1 MIVTVHTYTGLDR
14 TMCDDSTD
22 PAGIFAT
29 TNISTFSAF
38 SDIFPSSGTN
48 CQLNP
53 YVYMNGNDLNSFGFQ
68 SNCSDLQLQGLKFSG
83 LTHHFLIVAS
93 VENIC
98 NYNTFPNISNP
109 SVLVESFII
118 NGNIDYQLNNFI
130 SIIPSANG
138 SIMRTSFAQDTSSFS
153 AVTEPAQISLLGGS
167 LLTPLRINN
176 SLITFSG
183 NISLYNMYPST
194 IQATASVNQSF
205 DSLDISL
212 AGVVGNE
219 LVTTFQNSINNYLEV
234 LVGAA
239 DDRIMVSTTGLQRAN
254 NQLNASRADVN
265 YQNELLTVATMEYE
279 QAAQQ
284 LEAANQ
290 TYNDALENINE
301 EMMSMLNSI
310 CEINS
315 CDVVCNAGLQ
325 CNNCQISIEDMS
337 QTLEERTCFIQ
348 VTERISPFE
357 TREYCWTQVTS
368 MQQAVYGNC
377 FSYTCYL
384 RTEYT
389 TFQELVREECLV
401 PSYMY
406 ETRNEGY
413 SCTVAVDG
421 DRYAY
426 NVSQLCCSPSQCST
440 MSPDKECVQ
449 SNVACRLVRR
459 MLSNTINDQSRVS
472 LAALDDVRMQLTVAE
487 VAVEEKRILRDLQMK
502 AYEQSL
508 STLTAVNESIVALR
522 EGQDLLRNEVLA
534 GIISLQNQVK
544 SNNGSTENIIVVQ
557 NITYSTTTSS
567 PQSLT
572 VLLLTLTYSTFV
584 GNVNTYTDEFDFSS
598 IDSSLTQLTQQLVNR
613 AAGESSQGKRAIV
626 EVDPNLEFFQQQCN
640 SWIISQEYVND
651 IYQSLELA
659 VNSSGS
665 TYSVNIINNGN
676 TMITGINTTALDVLN
691 ISVNID
697 ELYSQVILED
707 DYIALVNL
715 TESVNT
721 SVNQLVN
728 YIKFNTFINWQ
739 SGQELLQNSSRD
751 LTGLTCYDLID
762 CLTSVSDILRQL
774 IADLPLELKG
784 NDFDSFEE
792 HTSSFVMLGSA
803 TNLTI
808 TAARDLVTPLY
819 NLLNNNNV
827 VVNYWCASPPNIT
840 EHPQSSVITTI
851 NSTITLRCNAISE
864 ASVSYY
870 WSKDGL
876 PIDGTASNTLTVQV
890 NSMNDEGSYVCH
902 AVNHISVTESAA
914 SNVDIQ
920 VQPMITE
927 QPSDQEVYVGSDN
940 GTMISCRASGDPIP
954 GYQWYFRPTDGS
966 EYVLLL
972 NETSSVLLIDIP
984 QLSNAGSYYCNASN
998 PQGHV
1003 ISNPARVT
1011 ILDVTIPVFYVNIS
1025 LAVEC
1030 NAIDASD
1037 SSNVSS
1043 ENFNVC
1049 ENISFINI
1057 TTLVDDVFSEA
1068 FNDSDIIAPV
1078 LSDYSDTMLS
1088 ENGVQL
1094 LLQVFSRNV
1103 TSSEEIIQPFREIAA
1118 NTIAAKNEIRNTV
1131 ELLRDTVTNETL
1143 QFSDVVYTLEPVT
1156 GSLVVSELTE
1166 LCPLGQYLH
1175 SSNIIC
1181 SKCYMYS
1188 CVYQQ
1193 LQSKSDQSLGALICD
1208 QYDDSD

>member
-1 MIVTVHTYTGLDR
+1 MIILYTYVGLDR
-14 TMCDDSTD
+14 SVCPGSTD
-22 PAGIFAT
+22 PAGFFIATNSFAYS
-29 TNISTFSAF
+29 TNINFV
-38 SDIFPSSGTN
+38 DIFPFSGID
-48 CQLNP
+48 CQLDP
-53 YVYMNGNDLNSFGFQ
+53 YVHMNGNNLTAIGFQ
-68 SNCSDLQLQGLKFSG
+68 SSCNDLILGWLRFPG
-83 LTHHFLIVAS
+83 LTHHILITAGLES
-93 VENIC
+93 VCSNEK
-98 NYNTFPNISNP
+98 FPTITNP
-109 SVLVESFII
+109 SVLVESFF
-118 NGNIDYQLNNFI
+118 NSNIDYQLNNFL
-130 SIIPSANG
+130 SIVPSLDG
-138 SIMRTSFAQDTSSFS
+138 SVMQTSFAQDTRSFS
-153 AVTEPAQISLLGGS
+153 AVTQPTHIDLLGGS
-167 LLTPLRINN
+167 LLTPLQINN
-176 SLITFSG
+176 SSLTFSG
-183 NISLYNMYPST
+183 NVSLYNMYPST
-194 IQATASVNQSF
+194 IQAIASVNQSF
-205 DSLDISL
+205 NSLDISL
-212 AGVVGNE
+212 TGVVGNE
-219 LVTTFQNSINNYLEV
+219 LVTAFQNSINNYLEV
-234 LVGAA
+234 LVEAA
-239 DDRIMVSTTGLQRAN
+239 DDRIMVSTTGLWRAN

-265 YQNELLTVATMEYE
+265 YQNEMLTVATMEYE
-279 QAAQQ
+279 QAVQQ

-290 TYNDALENINE
+290 SYNDALVNINE
-301 EMMSMLNSI
+301 EILSMLSSI
-310 CEINS
+310 CEMNS

-325 CNNCQISIEDMS
+325 CNNCQFSIEHFS
-337 QTLEERTCFIQ
+337 QSLEESGCFIQ
-348 VTERISPFE
+348 VTERIAPFE
-357 TREYCWTQVTS
+357 ETVYCWSEVRS
-368 MQQAVYGNC
+368 MQEAVIGNC
-377 FSYTCYL
+377 INYSCYL

-389 TFQELVREECLV
+389 TFQELVQEECLA
-401 PSYMY
+401 PSYVY

-459 MLSNTINDQSRVS
+459 MLLNTTDDQSRVS
-472 LAALDDVRMQLTVAE
+472 LGALDDTRMQLTVAE

-508 STLTAVNESIVALR
+508 STLATVNESIVALG
-522 EGQDLLRNEVLA
+522 ESQDLLQNEVLA
-534 GIISLQNQVK
+534 GILPLYNQVK
-544 SNNGSTENIIVVQ
+544 SNNGSTENIIVIH
-557 NITYSTTTSS
+557 NITYSTITSS

-572 VLLLTLTYSTFV
+572 VLSLTLTYSTFV
-584 GNVNTYTDEFDFSS
+584 GNVKMYTAEFDFSS
-598 IDSSLTQLTQQLVNR
+598 IDSSLTQLAQEIVTIFANSFIGV
-613 AAGESSQGKRAIV
+613 SQRKRVTV
-626 EVDPNLEFFQQQCN
+626 EIDPNLEFFQQQCN
-640 SWIISQEYVND
+640 SWINSQQYVND

-665 TYSVNIINNGN
+665 TYSVNIMNNGN
-676 TMITGINTTALDVLN
+676 TMITGINITALDVLN

-721 SVNQLVN
+721 SVNQLVD

-739 SGQELLQNSSRD
+739 SGQELLQNSSRNQ
-751 LTGLTCYDLID
+751 TSQTCYGLID
-762 CLTSVSDILRQL
+762 CLTTVSNILQQL
-774 IADLPLELKG
+774 ITDLPSEFRES
-784 NDFDSFEE
+784 NFDSFEE
-792 HTSSFVMLGSA
+792 HTSSFVMLGSV

-819 NLLNNNNV
+819 NSLNNNDV
-827 VVNYWCASPPNIT
+827 LRNYWCASPPNIT
-840 EHPQSSVITTI
+840 EHPQSSIVTTI

-864 ASVSYY
+864 ASISYY

-890 NSMNDEGSYVCH
+890 DSMNDEGSYVCH

-940 GTMISCRASGDPIP
+940 GTMISCRASGDPTP
-954 GYQWYFRPTDGS
+954 GYQWYFRHTDGS

-998 PQGHV
+998 PQSHV

-1025 LAVEC
+1025 LVVEC
-1030 NAIDASD
+1030 IAIGG
-1037 SSNVSS
+1037 SNVGS
-1043 ENFNVC
+1043 ENSNVC
-1049 ENISFINI
+1049 ENISFINV
-1057 TTLVDDVFSEA
+1057 TVLVDIVLSGLLNTMDTIV
-1068 FNDSDIIAPV
+1068 PV
-1078 LSDYSDTMLS
+1078 LNNYSIS
-1088 ENGVQL
+1088 ENPLQL
-1094 LLQVFSRNV
+1094 LLQVFSRNI
-1103 TSSEEIIQPFREIAA
+1103 TSNGEITRSFREIAA

-1131 ELLRDTVTNETL
+1131 ELLRESVSNETL
-1143 QFSDVVYTLEPVT
+1143 QFSDDVYTLEPVT
-1156 GSLVVSELTE
+1156 GSLVISELTE

-1181 SKCYMYS
+1181 SKYYMYS
-1188 CVYQQ
+1188 C
-1193 LQSKSDQSLGALICD
+1193 ICMHVCNYMWLT
-1208 QYDDSD
+1208 QPGLFITILYNYPF

>member
-14 TMCDDSTD
+14 PMCGNSTD

-29 TNISTFSAF
+29 TNISTFSSF
-38 SDIFPSSGTN
+38 SDIFPPSDTN

-53 YVYMNGNDLNSFGFQ
+53 YVYMNGNDLNLFGFQ
-68 SNCSDLQLQGLKFSG
+68 SNCSDIHLEAFKFSG

-98 NYNTFPNISNP
+98 KYSTFPNIPNP
-109 SVLVESFII
+109 STLVESFII
-118 NGNIDYQLNNFI
+118 NSNIDYQFNNFI
-130 SIIPSANG
+130 SIVPSADG
-138 SIMRTSFAQDTSSFS
+138 RIMRTSFAQDTRSFS
-153 AVTEPAQISLLGGS
+153 AVTQPAQIDLLGGS
-167 LLTPLRINN
+167 LLAPLRINN
-176 SLITFSG
+176 SLLTFSG

-194 IQATASVNQSF
+194 IQATASVDQPFN
-205 DSLDISL
+205 SLDISV
-212 AGVVGNE
+212 AGIVGNE
-219 LVTTFQNSINNYLEV
+219 LLTAFQNTINSYLEV

-265 YQNELLTVATMEYE
+265 YQNELLTVAAMEYE
-279 QAAQQ
+279 QAVQQ
-284 LEAANQ
+284 LRAANQ
-290 TYNDALENINE
+290 TYVNALETVISGNE
-301 EMMSMLNSI
+301 ELWLTFNSI

-325 CNNCQISIEDMS
+325 CNNCQFSIEHFS
-337 QTLEERTCFIQ
+337 QSLRESGCFIQ
-348 VTERISPFE
+348 VTERIAPFE
-357 TREYCWTQVTS
+357 ETAHCWSEVRSTQETVIGS
-368 MQQAVYGNC
+368 CINY
-377 FSYTCYL
+377 SCYL
-384 RTEYT
+384 HTEYT
-389 TFQELVREECLV
+389 TFQELVRGECLA

-413 SCTVAVDG
+413 SCTVVVDG

-472 LAALDDVRMQLTVAE
+472 LDALDDARIQLSVAE

-502 AYEQSL
+502 VYEQSL
-508 STLTAVNESIVALR
+508 STLATVNESIVALR
-522 EGQDLLRNEVLA
+522 ESQDLLQNEVLA
-534 GIISLQNQVK
+534 GILPLYNQVK
-544 SNNGSTENIIVVQ
+544 SNDGSTENIIVIQ
-557 NITYSTTTSS
+557 NITYSTVTSS

-572 VLLLTLTYSTFV
+572 VLPLTLTYSTFV
-584 GNVNTYTDEFDFSS
+584 GNVSTYTDEFDFSS

-613 AAGESSQGKRAIV
+613 ATSGTTQRKRATV

-640 SWIISQEYVND
+640 SWINSQQYVND

-665 TYSVNIINNGN
+665 TYPVNIKNNGN

-697 ELYSQVILED
+697 ELYSQVMLED

-721 SVNQLVN
+721 SVNQLLE

-751 LTGLTCYDLID
+751 LTSLTCYDLID
-762 CLTSVSDILRQL
+762 CLTIVSNILQQL
-774 IADLPLELKG
+774 IADLPLELRE

-792 HTSSFVMLGSA
+792 YTSSFVMLGSA

-819 NLLNNNNV
+819 NSLNNNNV

-840 EHPQSSVITTI
+840 EHPQSSVVTTV

-876 PIDGTASNTLTVQV
+876 PIDGTASNTLTLQV
-890 NSMNDEGSYVCH
+890 DSMNDEGSYVCH
-902 AVNHISVTESAA
+902 AINHISVTESAA
-914 SNVDIQ
+914 SNVDIR

-940 GTMISCRASGDPIP
+940 GTMISCRASGDPTP
-954 GYQWYFRPTDGS
+954 GYQWYFRPIDGS

-1025 LAVEC
+1025 LVVKC
-1030 NAIDASD
+1030 NAIGASD

-1043 ENFNVC
+1043 ENSNVC

-1057 TTLVDDVFSEA
+1057 TTLVDNVFNEV
-1068 FNDSDIIAPV
+1068 FNDLDTIVPV
-1078 LSDYSDTMLS
+1078 LSDYSMLS
-1088 ENGVQL
+1088 ENEVQL

-1103 TSSEEIIQPFREIAA
+1103 TSSREIIRPFREIAV

-1131 ELLRDTVTNETL
+1131 ELLRDTVSNETL
-1143 QFSDVVYTLEPVT
+1143 QFSDGVYTLEPVT
-1156 GSLVVSELTE
+1156 GSLVISELTE

-1181 SKCYMYS
+1181 SKC
-1188 CVYQQ
+1188 CVY
-1193 LQSKSDQSLGALICD
+1193 
-1208 QYDDSD
+1208 